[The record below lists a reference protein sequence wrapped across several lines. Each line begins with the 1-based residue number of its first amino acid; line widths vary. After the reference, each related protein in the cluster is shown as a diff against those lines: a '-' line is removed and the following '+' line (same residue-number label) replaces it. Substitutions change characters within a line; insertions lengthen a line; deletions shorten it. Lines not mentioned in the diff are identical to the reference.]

1 MLGTR
6 TETNTTS
13 LTGQRL
19 GNPLDSVSIPSMS
32 VLSGTPLTV
41 LQQEMIKVRGWQV
54 SPAELQ
60 AVLMLH
66 PDIWDAAVIG
76 ILHPKDDTTETPRA
90 YVVKKP
96 GSDVDLAD
104 IKNHMSNYLARYK
117 SLDGGV
123 VFVDSIP
130 KNPAGKILRKVLK
143 DRANAELQ
151 SARSTSKLAQSWR
164 MFIKA
169 TELLYEHWRSMSIPI
184 SSLATTT
191 DSDNNET
198 GSSIR
203 APPTTASSVYSDV
216 EGEMTDW
223 SGKAPHDEGNG
234 ILLNPRDF
242 DRSRILDPVD
252 TWLLGIKIPGSYEYE
267 GKLSG
272 AGDVLHGD
280 VRRFSMISSS

>member
-1 MLGTR
+1 
-6 TETNTTS
+6 
-13 LTGQRL
+13 
-19 GNPLDSVSIPSMS
+19 
-32 VLSGTPLTV
+32 
-41 LQQEMIKVRGWQV
+41 MIKVRGWQV

-76 ILHPKDDTTETPRA
+76 VLHPKDDTTETPRA

-143 DRANAELQ
+143 DQANAELQ
-151 SARSTSKLAQSWR
+151 SARSTSKLAQSWK

-169 TELLYEHWRSMSIPI
+169 TELLYEHWRSMSIPT
-184 SSLATTT
+184 SNLATTT
-191 DSDNNET
+191 DSENNET
-198 GSSIR
+198 GSSIH

-216 EGEMTDW
+216 EGEMTEYR
-223 SGKAPHDEGNG
+223 SGKAPHCKGPA
-234 ILLNPRDF
+234 ILLNPKDF

-267 GKLSG
+267 GKM
-272 AGDVLHGD
+272 ADVGNVLRSDG
-280 VRRFSMISSS
+280 RRFSALAAA

>member
-1 MLGTR
+1 
-6 TETNTTS
+6 
-13 LTGQRL
+13 
-19 GNPLDSVSIPSMS
+19 
-32 VLSGTPLTV
+32 
-41 LQQEMIKVRGWQV
+41 
-54 SPAELQ
+54 
-60 AVLMLH
+60 MLH

-76 ILHPKDDTTETPRA
+76 VLHPKDVTTETPRA

-151 SARSTSKLAQSWR
+151 SARSTSKLAQSWK

-169 TELLYEHWRSMSIPI
+169 TELLYEHWRSMSMMPVSGSGSASAATI
-184 SSLATTT
+184 TTT
-191 DSDNNET
+191 EDSDNNET
-198 GSSIR
+198 TGSSSSIHD

-216 EGEMTDW
+216 ENEMLDCAGGHENNNNNNNNNGGGDTTG
-223 SGKAPHDEGNG
+223 SHREISKEKGNNG
-234 ILLNPRDF
+234 ILLHARRDF
-242 DRSRILDPVD
+242 DKGSRRLDPVD
-252 TWLLGIKIPGSYEYE
+252 TWLLGIKIPGSYEY
-267 GKLSG
+267 GG
-272 AGDVLHGD
+272 AGGAGGIHGVGSVLHSEVTAG
-280 VRRFSMISSS
+280 FSAS

>member
-1 MLGTR
+1 
-6 TETNTTS
+6 
-13 LTGQRL
+13 
-19 GNPLDSVSIPSMS
+19 
-32 VLSGTPLTV
+32 
-41 LQQEMIKVRGWQV
+41 MIKVRGWQV

-76 ILHPKDDTTETPRA
+76 ILHPKDETTETPRA
-90 YVVKKP
+90 YIVKKP
-96 GSDVDLAD
+96 GTDVDLAD

-130 KNPAGKILRKVLK
+130 KNPAGKILRKILK
-143 DRANAELQ
+143 DRADSELQ

-169 TELLYEHWRSMSIPI
+169 TELLYEHWRSMSLPT
-184 SSLATTT
+184 SNPATTT

-198 GSSIR
+198 PGSSIH

-216 EGEMTDW
+216 EGEMDCDCKPHHNPG
-223 SGKAPHDEGNG
+223 SGSG
-234 ILLNPRDF
+234 ILLNPKDF
-242 DRSRILDPVD
+242 DHGRMLDPVD
-252 TWLLGIKIPGSYEYE
+252 TWLLGIKIPGSYGYE
-267 GKLSG
+267 GGVPDFSS
-272 AGDVLHGD
+272 AVLHSDAPGFG
-280 VRRFSMISSS
+280 VFASE

>member
-1 MLGTR
+1 
-6 TETNTTS
+6 
-13 LTGQRL
+13 
-19 GNPLDSVSIPSMS
+19 
-32 VLSGTPLTV
+32 
-41 LQQEMIKVRGWQV
+41 MIKVRGWQV

-130 KNPAGKILRKVLK
+130 KNPAGKIMRKVLK

-151 SARSTSKLAQSWR
+151 SARSTSKLAQSWK

-169 TELLYEHWRSMSIPI
+169 TELLYEHWRSMSMSI
-184 SSLATTT
+184 SDPATTT

-198 GSSIR
+198 GSSIH

-216 EGEMTDW
+216 EGEMDC
-223 SGKAPHDEGNG
+223 SSDGSHEKGSG
-234 ILLNPRDF
+234 ILLDPKDF
-242 DRSRILDPVD
+242 DRGCILDPVD
-252 TWLLGIKIPGSYEYE
+252 TWLLGIKIPGSYEHE
-267 GKLSG
+267 GGIPGVGS
-272 AGDVLHGD
+272 VLHSD
-280 VRRFSMISSS
+280 VPRLSVLSSSCTN

>member
-1 MLGTR
+1 
-6 TETNTTS
+6 
-13 LTGQRL
+13 
-19 GNPLDSVSIPSMS
+19 
-32 VLSGTPLTV
+32 
-41 LQQEMIKVRGWQV
+41 MIKVRGWQV

-130 KNPAGKILRKVLK
+130 KNPAGKIMRKVLK

-151 SARSTSKLAQSWR
+151 SARSTSKLAQSWK

-169 TELLYEHWRSMSIPI
+169 TELLYEHWRSMSLPI
-184 SSLATTT
+184 SSLATTTT

-203 APPTTASSVYSDV
+203 AAPTTASSVYSDV
-216 EGEMTDW
+216 EGGETMDCS
-223 SGKAPHDEGNG
+223 SGRPPPDDRGKG
-234 ILLNPRDF
+234 ILLNPKDF
-242 DRSRILDPVD
+242 DRKSILDPVD

-267 GKLSG
+267 GRLPDVRGTGVLHSDG
-272 AGDVLHGD
+272 AGFRGIAAA
-280 VRRFSMISSS
+280 S

>member
-1 MLGTR
+1 
-6 TETNTTS
+6 
-13 LTGQRL
+13 
-19 GNPLDSVSIPSMS
+19 
-32 VLSGTPLTV
+32 
-41 LQQEMIKVRGWQV
+41 
-54 SPAELQ
+54 
-60 AVLMLH
+60 MLH

-76 ILHPKDDTTETPRA
+76 VLHPKDVTTETPRA

-151 SARSTSKLAQSWR
+151 SARSTSKLAQSWK

-169 TELLYEHWRSMSIPI
+169 TELLYEHWRSMSMMPV
-184 SSLATTT
+184 SGSAAATTVTTT

-198 GSSIR
+198 TGSSSSIH
-203 APPTTASSVYSDV
+203 APPTTASSVYSDA
-216 EGEMTDW
+216 EDEMLDCAGGHNKNINNNDNNGGDSTG
-223 SGKAPHDEGNG
+223 SRREMKEKGNNG
-234 ILLNPRDF
+234 ILLHARDF
-242 DRSRILDPVD
+242 DRGSRLDPVD
-252 TWLLGIKIPGSYEYE
+252 TWLLGIKIPGSYEH
-267 GKLSG
+267 GGGGIHGVGS
-272 AGDVLHGD
+272 VLHSEVTG
-280 VRRFSMISSS
+280 FSSS